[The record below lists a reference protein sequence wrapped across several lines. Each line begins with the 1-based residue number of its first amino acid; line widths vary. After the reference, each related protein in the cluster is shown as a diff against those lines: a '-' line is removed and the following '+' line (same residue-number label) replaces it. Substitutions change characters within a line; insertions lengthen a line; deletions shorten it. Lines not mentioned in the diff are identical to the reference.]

1 MKFETIGIDQNRNSK
16 KNQTSSFNLEI
27 FLLTPKIGIKRKI
40 AFYNELG
47 MLLNSGI
54 ELSKAINL
62 IKDQED
68 SQKIAALYDRI
79 EKSLIQGK
87 SLSFAMESCEVFS
100 KYDIFSVHAGEET
113 RMLPKCLINLEHFY
127 TRRLDFMR
135 KIMSLLSYP
144 TFVLVIT
151 FGVLYFMLNYVVPM
165 FSNIFRQFGNEL
177 PAITQIVIY
186 FSSIFDKLMLGF
198 VAGVIILLALHRYFR
213 KNPTYRNIIDQMLLK
228 IPYIGKLIKNLVLLK
243 YFELMALLLKAK
255 VPLRESLNMSLATI
269 SFNLL
274 KINIQEVVNKVEK
287 GYTVSEVLD
296 TRLFN
301 RKIVTLI
308 KIGEEVN
315 QLDEV
320 FANLA
325 SYLNSEIDHQ
335 INMIGKVMEPLI
347 LIIIAFIVGFILIA
361 MYYPMFNLSQVINN

>member
-1 MKFETIGIDQNRNSK
+1 MKFETIGIDRKDNSK
-16 KNQTSSFNLEI
+16 RLQKFNVNFESP
-27 FLLTPKIGIKRKI
+27 LLAPKLGIKRKI

-54 ELSKAINL
+54 ELSKAISL

-68 SQKIAALYDRI
+68 SRKLVAIYDRI

-87 SLSFAMESCEVFS
+87 SLSFSMESCEVFS
-100 KYDIFSVHAGEET
+100 KYEVFSVHAGEET

-127 TRRLDFMR
+127 TRRLSFIR
-135 KIMSLLSYP
+135 KVISLLSYP
-144 TFVLVIT
+144 AFVLAIT

-177 PAITQIVIY
+177 PTITKAVIY
-186 FSSIFDKLMLGF
+186 LSSIFDKLLLGLI
-198 VAGVIILLALHRYFR
+198 ASVIILIFIHRYFR
-213 KNPTYRNIIDQMLLK
+213 KKPTYRNFTDQMLLK
-228 IPYIGKLIKNLVLLK
+228 IPYIGKLIKNLILLK

-255 VPLRESLNMSLATI
+255 VPLTESLNMAIATI

-274 KINIQEVVNKVEK
+274 RINIQEVVNKVEK
-287 GYTVSEVLD
+287 GYTISEVLD
-296 TRLFN
+296 SKLFN
-301 RKIVTLI
+301 RKIITLI

-325 SYLNSEIDHQ
+325 FYLNSEIDHQ

-361 MYYPMFNLSQVINN
+361 MYYPMFTLSQVIN